1 MVSKRFLKQFCQVR
15 YKQGGGNLCQREY
28 VILVAKKKTSVEE
41 KSVLMGTSY
50 AQIVFM
56 ADFSGQHAQ
65 HAHYVESL

>member
-1 MVSKRFLKQFCQVR
+1 M
-15 YKQGGGNLCQREY
+15 
-28 VILVAKKKTSVEE
+28 ILVAKKKTSVGE